1 MFKALFLAGALSLA
15 AGQALAHDDYY
26 GPRGRVVTV
35 EPSISFSFGSRHD
48 GVGVQYHSGGRYY
61 YDAPR
66 YPVRLIGAPS
76 YHYYYDAPRGH
87 GYKHRHGHRHDDD
100 RSHRRYRYRD
110 D

>member
-26 GPRGRVVTV
+26 TPRGRVVTV
-35 EPSISFSFGSRHD
+35 EPSISFNFGSRHE

-76 YHYYYDAPRGH
+76 YYYDAPRWH
-87 GYKHRHGHRHDDD
+87 APKHRHHRHDDD
-100 RSHRRYRYRD
+100 DRGRRHHRHWD